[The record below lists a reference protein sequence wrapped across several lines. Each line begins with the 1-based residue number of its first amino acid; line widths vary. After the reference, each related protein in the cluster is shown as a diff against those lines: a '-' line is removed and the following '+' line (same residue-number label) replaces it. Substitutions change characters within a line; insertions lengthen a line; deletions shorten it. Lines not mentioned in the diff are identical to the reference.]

1 MMLTSGWSQ
10 TDIKNHFNELM
21 GEEHFSNVNISR
33 HKRNHLSVQDA
44 AVRRIIEARA
54 RQFGMDVDAAEGM
67 IMTKAGA
74 VDAIIH
80 RGMEAINS
88 GSVEFKAGE
97 VLQAIQLLDKME
109 AEWKDTAIDEI
120 MAEFRAFTQAV
131 KEVVGEDQYAL
142 IFGRFE
148 QILDG
153 KRNPALSPPVVQPST
168 IEGEVVEEES
178 S

>member
-10 TDIKNHFNELM
+10 TDIKNHFNELI

-54 RQFGMDVDAAEGM
+54 RQFGMDVDTAEGM

-74 VDAIIH
+74 VDTIIH
-80 RGMEAINS
+80 RGLEAINT
-88 GSVEFKAGE
+88 GAVEFRAGE

-120 MAEFRAFTQAV
+120 MAEFKAFTTAV
-131 KEVVGEDQYAL
+131 KEFVGEAQYET
-142 IFGRFE
+142 IFNRFE
-148 QILDG
+148 EILDG
-153 KRNPALSPPVVQPST
+153 KRHPALAPPQIPPSD
-168 IEGEVVEEES
+168 IEGEVVSEE
-178 S
+178 